1 MKETGE
7 TPVLL
12 SIRMPLWSQH
22 LLVLALVAGA
32 AFVIIRGAIG
42 TLKLRHGKIG
52 SCCAKGCAASA
63 APKTN
68 PSERIVFL
76 PAELLTRKRTGN

>member
-1 MKETGE
+1 
-7 TPVLL
+7 
-12 SIRMPLWSQH
+12 MPLWTQL
-22 LLVLALVAGA
+22 LLVLTLVAGA
-32 AFVIIRGAIG
+32 AFVVIRGAIG

-52 SCCAKGCAASA
+52 SCCAKGCAAST

-76 PAELLTRKRTGN
+76 PVESLTRKRTGD